1 MNNIELLKANN
12 VDVNA
17 ALELWGDMESY
28 NESLKEFKDS
38 LNSKLTNLENF
49 KNQSDWNNYAIL
61 AHSMKSE
68 AKYLGF
74 MTDAEVFLDHELK
87 GKEENGEYINNNF
100 STLYTT
106 VRKIV
111 TLLNA
116 YFNEEN
122 KTDKKNILIADDS
135 NIILNF
141 LEKTMNEEFNTLRAT
156 NGSDTIAQLENNEI
170 YAILLDLNM
179 PGMNGFEVLNYLK
192 EHALIDKIP
201 VVIITGDDTEETI
214 KKAFTYP
221 ILDVLNK
228 PFNEKSI
235 TSIITA
241 IKNFHEKETI

>member
-1 MNNIELLKANN
+1 MNNVELLKANN

-17 ALELWGDMESY
+17 ALELWGDMDSY

-38 LNSKLTNLENF
+38 LNEKLTNLENY
-49 KNQSDWNNYAIL
+49 KNQKDWNNYAIL

-68 AKYLGF
+68 SKYLGF
-74 MTDAEVFLDHELK
+74 MTDAQVFLDHELK
-87 GKEENGEYINNNF
+87 GKEGNGEYINNNF
-100 STLYTT
+100 TILYNT
-106 VRKIV
+106 VRRMI
-111 TLLNA
+111 TLLND
-116 YFNEEN
+116 YFNEGTN
-122 KTDKKNILIADDS
+122 TNKKNILIADDS

-141 LEKTMNEEFNTLRAT
+141 LEKTMNNEFNILRAT
-156 NGSDTIAQLENNEI
+156 NGSDTITHLANNDI
-170 YAILLDLNM
+170 YALLLDLNM
-179 PGMNGFEVLNYLK
+179 PGINGFEVLNYLK
-192 EHALIDKIP
+192 EHDLMDKIP

-235 TSIITA
+235 TSILSA